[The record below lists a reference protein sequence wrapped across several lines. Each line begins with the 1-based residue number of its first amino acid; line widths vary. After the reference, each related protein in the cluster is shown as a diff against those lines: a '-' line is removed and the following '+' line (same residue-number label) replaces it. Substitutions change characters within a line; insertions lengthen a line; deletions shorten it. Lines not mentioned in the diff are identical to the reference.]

1 VAALSASGASSRL
14 SKVAAW
20 AFLASLC
27 LYFMFPFYALYRAS
41 FQRVPMVLLG
51 ASTLFDK
58 WTWDNLLQAFRQP
71 DFGGA
76 LWLSTQ
82 LVVGTILLTL
92 LLMLPTAV
100 WVQLRMPSARG
111 LVETLT
117 VLPYVVPPI
126 ALVVGVVGAYRDT
139 APWFFTSKWVLI
151 PFYAVLA
158 MPFTYRAL
166 DAGLRAIDLRTL
178 VDASRSLGAGW
189 GTTLWR
195 VLMPNLRVALLTS
208 AFLTATIV
216 MGEYTMASLI
226 GFSAPGRTTLPVFT
240 ALIGQSGFAGFA
252 LGLVTLIGTT
262 LLLALVTFLTGR
274 RGAATAARGI

>member
-1 VAALSASGASSRL
+1 MSASTPTARRSKLL
-14 SKVAAW
+14 SW
-20 AFLASLC
+20 AFLLALFV
-27 LYFMFPFYALYRAS
+27 YFVFPFYALYRAS
-41 FQRVPMVLLG
+41 FQRVPTVLLG

-58 WTWDNLLQAFRQP
+58 WTWDNLFQAFRQP
-71 DFGGA
+71 EFGGA

-82 LVVGTILLTL
+82 LAIGAIALTL
-92 LLMLPTAV
+92 ALMLPTAV
-100 WVQLRMPSARG
+100 WVQLRLPSARG

-139 APWFFTSKWVLI
+139 TPWFFTSRWVLI

-158 MPFTYRAL
+158 MPFTYRSL

-189 GTTLWR
+189 GTTLLR
-195 VLMPNLRVALLTS
+195 VLVPNLRVSLLTS
-208 AFLTATIV
+208 AFLTATVV
-216 MGEYTMASLI
+216 MGEYTMASLV
-226 GFSAPGRTTLPVFT
+226 GFSAPGKTTLPVFT

-262 LLLALVTFLTGR
+262 ILLAIVTFATSR
-274 RGAATAARGI
+274 RGAAAVAARGI